1 MSQQLPQTLE
11 RLPLKTRRALVVG
24 LVLLMLVGV
33 GAVAVFASRYPS
45 PLAGRAPGSTT
56 LLPSADNRVPA
67 SHATTIT
74 TTATPTRSRSP
85 GPVLVSPGGSL
96 PAPANSTS
104 TPGR

>member
-1 MSQQLPQTLE
+1 MSQQLPQTLV
-11 RLPLKTRRALVVG
+11 RLPLKARRALVVG

-45 PLAGRAPGSTT
+45 PLAGRPPGSTT

-67 SHATTIT
+67 SHATT
-74 TTATPTRSRSP
+74 TATPTGSPSR
-85 GPVLVSPGGSL
+85 GPVLVSPGGSP